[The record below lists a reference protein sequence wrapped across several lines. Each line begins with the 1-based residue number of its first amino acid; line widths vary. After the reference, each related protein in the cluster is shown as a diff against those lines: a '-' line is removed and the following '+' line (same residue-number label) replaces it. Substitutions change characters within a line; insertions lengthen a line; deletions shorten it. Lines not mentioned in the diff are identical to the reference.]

1 MKITKA
7 KVLLFAAGMLAGYVA
22 QRQLDKVPLVKELPK
37 L

>member
-7 KVLLFAAGMLAGYVA
+7 KLVLFSAGILAGYMA
-22 QRQLDKVPLVKELPK
+22 SRQLDNVPVIKELPK